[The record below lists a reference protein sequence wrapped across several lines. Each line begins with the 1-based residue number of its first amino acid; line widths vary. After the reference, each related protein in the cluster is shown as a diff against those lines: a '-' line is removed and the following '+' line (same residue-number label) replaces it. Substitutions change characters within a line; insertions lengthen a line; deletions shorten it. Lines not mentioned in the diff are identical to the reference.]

1 MDAYL
6 FDWGDTLMVDFPE
19 TPGKMCNWEIVE
31 AVDGAE
37 QALRFL
43 SKTACIYIATGAA
56 DSSESE
62 IRRAFARV
70 GLDQF
75 VSGYFCYSNT
85 GYSKGNSEF
94 LPTILKQLRFT
105 ASRVAMVGDSLVKD
119 IEPAAQIGMQPIW
132 LTNDG
137 TSAPTGVR
145 VIRSLR
151 ELCK

>member
-1 MDAYL
+1 MDAYF

-37 QALRFL
+37 EALSFL
-43 SKTACIYIATGAA
+43 SKTVRIYIVTGAA

-62 IRRAFARV
+62 IRQAFARV

-85 GYSKGNSEF
+85 GYSKGSPEF
-94 LPTILKQLRFT
+94 LPTILKQLGFT
-105 ASRVAMVGDSLVKD
+105 ASRVAMVGDSLRKD
-119 IEPAAQIGMQPIW
+119 IEPAAQIGIQPIW
-132 LTNDG
+132 LTTDG
-137 TSAPTGVR
+137 TSAPESTR
-145 VIRSLR
+145 FIRGLR